1 MRLAQCAKAEVG
13 AVALGAVAVVE
24 AAGLVAEVVAE
35 AEARVDTAEAAV
47 VGVAAA
53 AIIRLGSID

>member
-1 MRLAQCAKAEVG
+1 
-13 AVALGAVAVVE
+13 VALGAVAVVE